1 MFFLLRLVLSQSH
14 SSRHKKPFLQT
25 HFHHSARI
33 PEKRLRDVPLGRAK
47 KNKRALLESKHEV
60 MLIVLGTK
68 DEVGKNSS
76 VMLESRPVS
85 SSDQSTGLINILSN
99 NYIVNC

>member
-1 MFFLLRLVLSQSH
+1 MHCYSVFLLLRPVLSQSH

-25 HFHHSARI
+25 HFHHSDWI

-47 KNKRALLESKHEV
+47 KSKRALLESKHEV

-68 DEVGKNSS
+68 DEVGKKSS

-85 SSDQSTGLINILSN
+85 SSDQSTGPKNILA
-99 NYIVNC
+99 